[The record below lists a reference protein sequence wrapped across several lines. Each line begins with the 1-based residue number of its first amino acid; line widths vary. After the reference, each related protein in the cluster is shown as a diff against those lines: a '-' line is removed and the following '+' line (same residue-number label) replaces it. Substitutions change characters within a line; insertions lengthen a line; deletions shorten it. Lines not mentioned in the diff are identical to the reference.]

1 MGTTFHTLENNT
13 ASQLFAMSKCQLQI
27 VLTGWLWCLT
37 PLSTL
42 FQLVKET
49 EYPEKITWDNKIVIK
64 NALVFYHLIY
74 MIYFMFVTQKLSYV

>member
-13 ASQLFAMSKCQLQI
+13 ASQLFVMSKCQLQI

-37 PLSTL
+37 PLSTI

-49 EYPEKITWDNKIVIK
+49 EYPEKITWDNRIVIK
-64 NALVFYHLIY
+64 NALVFFI
-74 MIYFMFVTQKLSYV
+74 I

>member
-13 ASQLFAMSKCQLQI
+13 ASQLFVMSKCQLQI

-37 PLSTL
+37 PLSTI

-49 EYPEKITWDNKIVIK
+49 EYPQKISWDNRIVIK
-64 NALVFYHLIY
+64 NALFFYHLIY